1 VEKEDSCPE
10 TTTTDER
17 DSGDLAVKEESV
29 ALYLNMIPTHRQN
42 LIFKSDH
49 IFVLY
54 ATLFLLT
61 TSNVNCVPVVDL
73 IIMYQN
79 YKLGCHGVENLF
91 RTSTHVF

>member
-1 VEKEDSCPE
+1 MEKEDSCPE

-17 DSGDLAVKEESV
+17 DSGDLAVEEESV
-29 ALYLNMIPTHRQN
+29 ALYLNMIPTHTET

-49 IFVLY
+49 IFLLY

-61 TSNVNCVPVVDL
+61 NSNINCVPVVDL

-79 YKLGCHGVENLF
+79 CKLGRHEVENLF
-91 RTSTHVF
+91 HSNTHVF